1 MVQIIRAGYR
11 STHLVL
17 SYVLQPARPDLKK
30 RELIKDKFPPIIHK
44 DATPLPAHAIR
55 SRRASA
61 KVFFIDY
68 IEIDIIRCL
77 VRFGVVSHDP
87 PQIPPDKK

>member
-1 MVQIIRAGYR
+1 MRK
-11 STHLVL
+11 
-17 SYVLQPARPDLKK
+17 PDRLPGRILKK
-30 RELIKDKFPPIIHK
+30 RELIKDKFPTIIHK
-44 DATPLPAHAIR
+44 DATPLPAHTIR

-77 VRFGVVSHDP
+77 VRFGLVSHDP